1 MEAGA
6 GQGGW
11 IVVKG
16 RAVTGDDVPEGHQG
30 QIVAGSYTVLRNV
43 GLDLVF

>member
-6 GQGGW
+6 GQRGRM
-11 IVVKG
+11 VVKG
-16 RAVTGDDVPEGHQG
+16 RAVTGDDVREGRQG
-30 QIVAGSYTVLRNV
+30 QIVAVSYTVLRNV